1 MPFVNEYTWPKEAR
15 AAIYFFGLLWS
26 FMGVSII
33 ADIFMQG
40 IEAITSRTK
49 TIQVPDAESETGYT
63 DVEIKTWN
71 GTVANLTLMALGS
84 SAPEILLSIIEVV
97 FNDFK
102 AGALGPGTIIGS
114 AAFNLM
120 CITGICIISIP
131 GEDIRRIDKF
141 KVFLVTAVFS
151 LVAYIW
157 ILVVLVAITPDY
169 VDVWEAIVTFIF
181 FPIMVV
187 IAYMVDKDY
196 CGKGSVQDAGL
207 EMGKCIYSL
216 TLWYRG
222 FYDTVYSSA
231 ISTNLS
237 PPISFFLTYT
247 VP

>member
-1 MPFVNEYTWPKEAR
+1 MYKFTKLHISVFKLDRLYSSAVYNDDLEKFSLAEIVRRPVDDLVLQMKVSKE
-15 AAIYFFGLLWS
+15 
-26 FMGVSII
+26 
-33 ADIFMQG
+33 
-40 IEAITSRTK
+40 SRT
-49 TIQVPDAESETGYT
+49 
-63 DVEIKTWN
+63 
-71 GTVANLTLMALGS
+71 
-84 SAPEILLSIIEVV
+84 IISKHLQEEVV

-120 CITGICIISIP
+120 CITGICILSIP
-131 GEDIRRIDKF
+131 GEDTRRIDKF

-151 LVAYIW
+151 LVAYLW

-207 EMGKCIYSL
+207 EMGKCIYKSDL
-216 TLWYRG
+216 M
-222 FYDTVYSSA
+222 
-231 ISTNLS
+231 
-237 PPISFFLTYT
+237 
-247 VP
+247 VPRVL